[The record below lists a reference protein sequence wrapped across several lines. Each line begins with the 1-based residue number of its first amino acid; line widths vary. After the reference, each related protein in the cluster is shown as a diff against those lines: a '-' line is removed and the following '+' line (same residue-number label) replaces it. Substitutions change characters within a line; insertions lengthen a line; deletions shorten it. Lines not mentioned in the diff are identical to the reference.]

1 VSDGTNQGCDG
12 QTPPTARSKVP
23 CTATVAFHQL
33 RYDLSK
39 PNLLMGGIA
48 LTLAALVGLELL
60 PARTLELTAPGAVN
74 NLYLMTAGETQ
85 GAAPVQWVDAE
96 HLHWRCRYTALEKYQ
111 PCGLTFSLTGDDPT
125 RGHDLSRF
133 DTLEMDLAYKG
144 PSPFVR
150 VAIRNFDPRF
160 SKVDDGNSARIH
172 SVNLRPRDITK
183 PVKLDLGE
191 LTVPEWWISQFDLAR
206 EYNRPGL
213 ENATALTID
222 LPGDMAGQEHELQL
236 RRLTFK
242 GEWVSRDRVYFGIVC
257 AWLLAAS
264 LMVLRGW
271 TQLRQSHNRQQRE
284 IDALTA
290 RTRQL
295 RIEQESLRRL
305 ATIDELTGVLNRR
318 GLEQALDDFEEASQG
333 MTLVMLDIDHFKR
346 VNDRLGHD
354 CGDEV
359 LKRVA
364 AVVAANLRA
373 SDVFGRWGGEEF
385 VIACQGTRIR
395 DAARLAEKLRERVQ
409 LSEINSAGGRIT
421 VTASFGVALAPPGA
435 PATGALK
442 RADEALYRAKEAG
455 RNRVE
460 IDQLLQSDAPTTV

>member
-1 VSDGTNQGCDG
+1 M
-12 QTPPTARSKVP
+12 P
-23 CTATVAFHQL
+23 
-33 RYDLSK
+33 YDLSNPK
-39 PNLLMGGIA
+39 LLTTGIA
-48 LTLAALVGLELL
+48 LTLAAVAGVELL
-60 PARTLELTAPGAVN
+60 PVRTLDLTAAGVADGP
-74 NLYLMTAGETQ
+74 YLITASGSQDDTS
-85 GAAPVQWVDAE
+85 VQWLNAGRKR
-96 HLHWRCRYTALEKYQ
+96 LRCHYATGGNYLG
-111 PCGLTFSLTGDDPT
+111 CGMTFVLTGEDRS

-133 DTLEMDLAYKG
+133 ESVEMDLAYKG

-150 VAIRNFDPRF
+150 VGIRNFDPRF
-160 SKVDDGNSARIH
+160 SKTEDPNSSRFQTI
-172 SVNLRPRDITK
+172 NLRPRDIAK
-183 PVKLDLGE
+183 PVEVDLGE
-191 LTVPEWWISQFDLAR
+191 LTVPEWWTQGFDLPR
-206 EYNRPGL
+206 EYIRPSL
-213 ENATALTID
+213 ENATALAVD
-222 LPGDMAGQEHELQL
+222 LPFVQPGQEHELEV
-236 RRLTFK
+236 RRVTVK
-242 GEWVSRDRVYFGIVC
+242 GKWVSRDRVYLGVLC

-264 LMVLRGW
+264 LLALRGW
-271 TQLRQSHNRQQRE
+271 ARLRQGYSHQQRE

-318 GLEQALDDFEEASQG
+318 GLEQSLDDFEEASQG

-364 AVVAANLRA
+364 GVVAANLRA

-385 VIACQGTRIR
+385 LIACQGTRVR

-409 LSEINSAGGRIT
+409 QSEINSSGGRIT

-435 PATGALK
+435 PAAGALK

-460 IDQLLQSDAPTTV
+460 IDQALQSDVPTTV

>member
-1 VSDGTNQGCDG
+1 M
-12 QTPPTARSKVP
+12 
-23 CTATVAFHQL
+23 

-39 PNLLMGGIA
+39 PNLLVSGIV

-74 NLYLMTAGETQ
+74 NLYLLTPGETQ
-85 GAAPVQWVDAE
+85 GEPPVQWVDAE
-96 HLHWRCRYTALEKYQ
+96 HLRWRCHYTGFDKYQ
-111 PCGLTFSLTGDDPT
+111 PCGLTFSLAGDDPA
-125 RGHDLSRF
+125 RGLDLSRF
-133 DTLEMDLAYKG
+133 DTLEMDLDYKG

-160 SKVDDGNSARIH
+160 SKLDDGNSARMH
-172 SVNLRPRDITK
+172 NVNLRPRDIAK
-183 PVKLDLGE
+183 PVHIELSE
-191 LTVPEWWISQFDLAR
+191 LTVPEWWIHQFDLAR

-213 ENATALTID
+213 ENAIALAID
-222 LPGDMAGQEHELQL
+222 LPGDLAGQEHELQL
-236 RRLTFK
+236 RRLTLK

-257 AWLLAAS
+257 AWLLGAS

-284 IDALTA
+284 IDALTL

-318 GLEQALDDFEEASQG
+318 GLEQALDDYEEAAQG
-333 MTLVMLDIDHFKR
+333 MTLVMLDIDHFKH
-346 VNDRLGHD
+346 VNDRHGHD
-354 CGDEV
+354 RGDEV
-359 LKRVA
+359 LRRVA

-373 SDVFGRWGGEEF
+373 TDVFGRWGGEEF
-385 VIACQGTRIR
+385 LIACQGTRVR

-409 LSEINSAGGRIT
+409 QSEISSSGGRIT

-435 PATGALK
+435 PAAGALK

-460 IDQLLQSDAPTTV
+460 MDQILQSDSPTTV